1 MKVSCLSLNSI
12 LLQLRVLYINI
23 ANLQSVTLNLG
34 HTALIPAFLDLLQC
48 CLVTVFRWNCSSSRP
63 TLRGKEKG
71 GRAQHVNVIPSIDPS
86 FNVTDC
92 RLLGNCV
99 CV

>member
-1 MKVSCLSLNSI
+1 MKVSCLNLNNI

-48 CLVTVFRWNCSSSRP
+48 CFVTVFR
-63 TLRGKEKG
+63 
-71 GRAQHVNVIPSIDPS
+71 
-86 FNVTDC
+86 
-92 RLLGNCV
+92 
-99 CV
+99 